1 MYRHTVH
8 VIFTTKW
15 KILFEQNKQN
25 KMHTMSH
32 KSSETGGAMC
42 LNTAGAA
49 ILVSAQCSLCP
60 VLSAALNAAA
70 L

>member
-1 MYRHTVH
+1 MLFLQHRENTLQ
-8 VIFTTKW
+8 IKTKQ
-15 KILFEQNKQN
+15 I
-25 KMHTMSH
+25 HTMSY

-49 ILVSAQCSLCP
+49 TLVSARCSLYP
-60 VLSAALNAAA
+60 ILSAALNAAA